1 MTVQRS
7 ADEADHSPAQ
17 GGLDDASP
25 RPAGAGGVEGAG
37 RKPWRRGKS
46 GERPRR
52 RWKWTRRLLATGI
65 AFFVLVTSFS
75 FIYNAATA
83 ERAREPAG
91 LRFVSADGIR
101 TRYSAWGVNG
111 PPIVLVHGAA
121 ESSDTWAP
129 VAERLAARYRVYAFD
144 VSGWGYSERR
154 GPFDAEHG
162 AAQLIGVMDALRL
175 PRATLVGHS
184 SGAGIVAAAALRA
197 PGRVGGLVFVDGDAL
212 DTGAG
217 AGADDVRGIVRNPY
231 RTTLLRLGV
240 RSDWVIRKIYGSQ
253 CGPACPRLDRA
264 GVDRWRRPFQVAGA
278 ESALWRMEGVVG
290 LPERRVGELS
300 RLNVPKSVV
309 FGADDD
315 VFSRSA
321 PYDTARLIGAPA
333 PTIVPDARHLP
344 IVSHPD
350 RVATAISALPAR

>member
-1 MTVQRS
+1 M
-7 ADEADHSPAQ
+7 
-17 GGLDDASP
+17 
-25 RPAGAGGVEGAG
+25 
-37 RKPWRRGKS
+37 
-46 GERPRR
+46 
-52 RWKWTRRLLATGI
+52 
-65 AFFVLVTSFS
+65 
-75 FIYNAATA
+75 
-83 ERAREPAG
+83 
-91 LRFVSADGIR
+91 RFVSADGIR
-101 TRYSAWGVNG
+101 TRYSSWGVNG

-217 AGADDVRGIVRNPY
+217 AGADDVRKIVRNPY
-231 RTTLLRLGV
+231 RTTLLRLGI

-290 LPERRVGELS
+290 LPERRVGELA

-350 RVATAISALPAR
+350 RVATAITALPPR